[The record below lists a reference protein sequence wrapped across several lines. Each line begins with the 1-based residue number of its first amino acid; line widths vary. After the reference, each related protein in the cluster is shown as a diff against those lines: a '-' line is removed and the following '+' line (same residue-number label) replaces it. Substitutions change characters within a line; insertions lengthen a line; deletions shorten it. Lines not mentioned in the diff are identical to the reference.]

1 MSELEGQSDG
11 STWQLQH
18 LSERQAVVATRGD
31 EALGPGAPG
40 HQLVQPLAGGQ
51 AELADC
57 HPVVRGSGHHDA
69 QPADEANEKA
79 AKLETRVC
87 HLAHRASAP
96 TDFRISLKKQNNWK
110 FNLKKSLE
118 IKLCRK
124 KTEEF
129 KTELGG
135 KRRFIF

>member
-1 MSELEGQSDG
+1 MEEQSDG

-18 LSERQAVVATRGD
+18 LGERQAVVATRGD

-69 QPADEANEKA
+69 QPADEADEKA

-87 HLAHRASAP
+87 HLARASAP
-96 TDFRISLKKQNNWK
+96 TSFQNWFKKNNWK
-110 FNLKKSLE
+110 LKK
-118 IKLCRK
+118 K
-124 KTEEF
+124 K
-129 KTELGG
+129 K
-135 KRRFIF
+135 KVWK

>member
-1 MSELEGQSDG
+1 MSELEEQSDG

-96 TDFRISLKKQNNWK
+96 TAVRI
-110 FNLKKSLE
+110 
-118 IKLCRK
+118 
-124 KTEEF
+124 
-129 KTELGG
+129 G
-135 KRRFIF
+135 